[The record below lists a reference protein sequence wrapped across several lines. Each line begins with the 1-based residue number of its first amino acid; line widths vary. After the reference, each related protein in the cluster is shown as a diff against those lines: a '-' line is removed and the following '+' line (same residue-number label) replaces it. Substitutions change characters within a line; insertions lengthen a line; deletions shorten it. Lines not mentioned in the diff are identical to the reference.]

1 VPAEVRT
8 WSGEGF
14 RLVTA
19 GFLLFMV
26 FVPVAPVILVVLAVL
41 DRAFGRLAE
50 SRSAGD
56 FVVAFAFFTP
66 RRAARLTMLGSLS
79 VTLTVLR

>member
-1 VPAEVRT
+1 VPSEVRT

-56 FVVAFAFFTP
+56 FVVAFAFFSP
-66 RRAARLTMLGSLS
+66 RCAARLTMLDSLS